1 MTDKTNES
9 PFRPYISPTAYNT
22 SDFSLDTPGLI
33 EQTNQTIQDHPEH
46 DFFEGKAFE
55 QEEEQEG
62 EQIVEETAEVID
74 PSTANVT
81 SDIEKPVRAQLDYTI
96 PINAQGFHEDQH
108 LVNRNGQ
115 QMSIQKIE
123 AFNLRNPLIDLEK
136 QVRDLLE
143 DDMNLEK
150 QLEAFNLI
158 RGNQQLI
165 IDNLAKLPL
174 VDLQMDFQKIVL
186 ALRL

>member
-33 EQTNQTIQDHPEH
+33 EQTNQTIQDNPEH

-55 QEEEQEG
+55 PADAVGEGEEQEG
-62 EQIVEETAEVID
+62 EQIVEDSAEVID
-74 PSTANVT
+74 PSTANVE

-96 PINAQGFHEDQH
+96 PINAQGFHEDHH

-115 QMSIQKIE
+115 QMSLQKIE

-136 QVRDLLE
+136 QVRELFE
-143 DDMNLEK
+143 DEMNLEK

-165 IDNLAKLPL
+165 D
-174 VDLQMDFQKIVL
+174 
-186 ALRL
+186 RLDRNKDG